1 MVYSNLNT
9 LAQFERGEIAVRE
22 KSIPQRLL
30 SLLLACVICL
40 TCAPTAYAES
50 AVAAS
55 MRLMKTEGT
64 VSVSNSSGR
73 TVTQTE
79 RMSLRSGYQLETA
92 EKSYAW
98 INLDDVKLAEM
109 DAVTEIGIRK
119 KGKKLDILVESG
131 SLLFKVDEPLEGDEN
146 LNIRTSTMAI
156 GVRGTCGWVK
166 VIDQWTS
173 RIYILEGSVEASV
186 SDPVS

>member
-109 DAVTEIGIRK
+109 DAVT
-119 KGKKLDILVESG
+119 
-131 SLLFKVDEPLEGDEN
+131 
-146 LNIRTSTMAI
+146 
-156 GVRGTCGWVK
+156 
-166 VIDQWTS
+166 
-173 RIYILEGSVEASV
+173 
-186 SDPVS
+186 